1 MGCALA
7 CPVSAV
13 TGSSVLWRR
22 HLLALRPWGARPHG
36 ALGLRSH
43 PIWLF
48 LAGSVAEMGW
58 RAEVAWGRPWREG
71 RDREGLS
78 SWSLAGAWRTSQA
91 GEGTAGPR
99 SGAGGW
105 YRDRC
110 GQCQERVHA
119 WLSVSAELVSLK
131 RWYVLF
137 VSEEAKSSQ
146 RRKGLCQ
153 EQEDWANGR
162 GNPAQERDEVAD
174 PVLLEKSWPS
184 RVSGQFARQV
194 TTSSFRALMTRQ
206 APFQHGLDAEPRG
219 EPRPSFRS

>member
-1 MGCALA
+1 MPLRVPCLLSRAA
-7 CPVSAV
+7 Q
-13 TGSSVLWRR
+13 SSGD
-22 HLLALRPWGARPHG
+22 A
-36 ALGLRSH
+36 
-43 PIWLF
+43 
-48 LAGSVAEMGW
+48 
-58 RAEVAWGRPWREG
+58 
-71 RDREGLS
+71 
-78 SWSLAGAWRTSQA
+78 T
-91 GEGTAGPR
+91 
-99 SGAGGW
+99 
-105 YRDRC
+105 C
-110 GQCQERVHA
+110 
-119 WLSVSAELVSLK
+119 WLSVPGAPGLTGLSVSDHIPSGYSWPARWLRWAGGRRWHGEGRGERGETGRDCRAGVWQELGALHRRVRGQQVPGAGQEVGTGIDADRVSGACPCVALCLCRACLSLK

-146 RRKGLCQ
+146 RRKGFCQ

-174 PVLLEKSWPS
+174 LVLLEKSWPS